1 MGSRHPS
8 LMITLALDAS
18 QPPAAPEGLCR
29 HSWGQT
35 WFPKSFFGL
44 RLLGGAQQAMASSL
58 AATMPSV
65 SGCGSKDLEW
75 LCSHCPQAPWSPGS
89 ACRTRNFTPI
99 SQRPKVRLYKVI
111 PPHPPGKHSSTQD
124 SSQDSQ
130 SLSLLAQ
137 DTCRLDTYWLDQR
150 GRGQDGKHHLHS
162 YLDFVPEPQL
172 RLPERCSSPH
182 VLSFT
187 PQNELVIFQDP
198 LHNSQPGVGHTLL
211 TLQRAPEP

>member
-1 MGSRHPS
+1 MLTAELLWCSHRQRPSDGAPPRTSLGSRHPS

-111 PPHPPGKHSSTQD
+111 PPHPPGKHSEPGFD
-124 SSQDSQ
+124 SG
-130 SLSLLAQ
+130 LFTGL
-137 DTCRLDTYWLDQR
+137 T
-150 GRGQDGKHHLHS
+150 
-162 YLDFVPEPQL
+162 VPQP
-172 RLPERCSSPH
+172 PGSGH
-182 VLSFT
+182 V
-187 PQNELVIFQDP
+187 
-198 LHNSQPGVGHTLL
+198 
-211 TLQRAPEP
+211 